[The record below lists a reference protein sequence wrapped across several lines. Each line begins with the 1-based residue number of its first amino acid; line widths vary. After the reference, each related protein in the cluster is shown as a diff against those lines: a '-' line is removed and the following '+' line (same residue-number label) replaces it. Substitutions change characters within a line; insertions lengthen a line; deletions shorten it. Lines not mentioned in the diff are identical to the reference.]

1 MHHLK
6 KTAKASSQ
14 EKVLKNS
21 SVLRRLL
28 AATLSVS
35 GEWQLFPLLALAQ
48 SAPLTS
54 GYFLFMG

>member
-14 EKVLKNS
+14 EVLKNN

-35 GEWQLFPLLALAQ
+35 GEWQLLPLLALAQ